1 MVPSHRINGDVHL
14 RAFDRDDLP
23 ALVVPAVR
31 ADAVRQL
38 GLAALRTDGPSGRG
52 ELVVRPALAPSGFR
66 VSSLGKRHE
75 VSLRFDGARAV
86 RIYFCVRAASVF
98 KTARRGS
105 GARSAQ
111 AQGLR
116 LRLTPQTGHN

>member
-31 ADAVRQL
+31 AD
-38 GLAALRTDGPSGRG
+38 GPSGRG
-52 ELVVRPALAPSGFR
+52 ELIVRPALAPSGFR